1 MKERM
6 SSWVG
11 PFVAAAKGKVKNY
24 LTRKGTC
31 RLQWRACL
39 AIRDD
44 RTKVL

>member
-6 SSWVG
+6 SSCVG
-11 PFVAAAKGKVKNY
+11 SFVAAKGKVKNY